1 MTSLCVHRWV
11 LSVAAI
17 LMAASVAVRAAESL
31 QIRPT
36 VHDDQVIVSYEL
48 DDAYTDTVRD
58 AIASGLRTTFTYELE
73 LRTKTTIWFDRV
85 IATAVVTV
93 SDHFDNLTRRHSLT
107 RTVNGRVVDELVTED
122 DAIVRTWL
130 TTGTRVPLCQ
140 TGELDP
146 TRDYYVRITTRA
158 RPATSSILG
167 LPRTISGQT
176 RFTFVP

>member
-1 MTSLCVHRWV
+1 MAKRVNRSVV
-11 LSVAAI
+11 LLASV
-17 LMAASVAVRAAESL
+17 LLAASVALRAAESL

-48 DDAYTDTVRD
+48 DDAYTEAVRD

-85 IATAVVTV
+85 VATAVVTV
-93 SDHFDNLTRRHSLT
+93 SDHFDNLTRRHNLT

-122 DAIVRTWL
+122 DAVVRTWL
-130 TTGTRVPLCQ
+130 TTGTRVPLCSTSQ
-140 TGELDP
+140 LDP
-146 TRDYYVRITTRA
+146 ARDYYVRITTHA
-158 RPATSSILG
+158 RPATTSILG
-167 LPRTISGQT
+167 LPRSVSGQA